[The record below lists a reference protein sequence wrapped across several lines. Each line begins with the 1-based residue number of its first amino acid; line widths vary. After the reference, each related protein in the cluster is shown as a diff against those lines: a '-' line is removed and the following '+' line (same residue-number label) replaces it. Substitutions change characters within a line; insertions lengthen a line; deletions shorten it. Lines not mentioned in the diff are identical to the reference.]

1 MDYAARRRWRYF
13 ETDSGRRPVREFIDT
28 LNTQDRATIRQ
39 RMQKAARDEFP
50 SKPLT
55 ATIHELKIA
64 GTDQTFRLL
73 FARQGR
79 HDQILLA
86 LEAFSKKTTKT
97 PRRSIALAE
106 RRLADWRARG
116 KT

>member
-1 MDYAARRRWRYF
+1 MNHGAQRRWRYF

-28 LNTQDRATIRQ
+28 LTTQDRAAIRQ
-39 RMQKAARDEFP
+39 KMRKAARVEIP

-55 ATIHELKIA
+55 ETIYELKIA

-73 FARQGR
+73 FAKQGR

-116 KT
+116 RT